1 MKKLDIVYE
10 DKDILVVNKKS
21 GLLTVNDKKNNNNLY
36 EEVYDYLH
44 KKNQKVFIVHRLDKD
59 TSGLILFAKNVKI
72 KNYFQENWDKVIR
85 RYKAIVEGNLNNDG
99 IIKSYLYETK
109 SLQVL
114 SSNNPNRGKLAITK
128 YKVIKNKGN
137 LCLIDIDIKTGR
149 KNQIRCQLD
158 SINHPIVGDKKY
170 HSNLNLYHRLALH
183 AYYLKF
189 YHPFLKEN
197 LEILIECPDFMKDI
211 NYN

>member
-85 RYKAIVEGNLNNDG
+85 KYKAIVEGNLNNDG

-109 SLQVL
+109 SFQVL
-114 SSNNPNRGKLAITK
+114 SSNNHNRGKLAITK
-128 YKVIKNKGN
+128 YKVIKNKSN

-189 YHPFLKEN
+189 YHPRIN
-197 LEILIECPDFMKDI
+197 QVIEIEIKCPKFMELF
-211 NYN
+211 